1 MYRISLL
8 PEKYRLEREKA
19 AQRLDLIIYFLFF
32 TVICVILLSLATFV
46 RLSREADLK
55 AINIEVANLQMELNS
70 LSDYAQKKDHVEQ
83 VYSNVSTLAKGLPSF
98 PRVLQEILNTVPNNI
113 SIENVS
119 LEFIEKT
126 EKTSME
132 IRGEALDYADV
143 SGWVKILDE
152 LEMTGDIYISRS
164 TGTSDASAYNIS
176 FELSIN
182 ILDAS
187 AADDINW
194 ELGE

>member
-164 TGTSDASAYNIS
+164 TGTSDASVYNIS

>member
-46 RLSREADLK
+46 RLYRTSELK
-55 AINIEVANLQMELNS
+55 YITGEVANLQSELGS
-70 LSDYAQKKDHVEQ
+70 LSDYEQKKDHVEQ
-83 VYSNVSTLAKGLPSF
+83 VYKNVSTLAEGLPSF

-119 LEFIEKT
+119 LEYIEKT
-126 EKTSME
+126 ESTSME
-132 IRGEALDYADV
+132 IKGEALDYTDV
-143 SGWVKILDE
+143 AGWIKTLDE
-152 LEMTGDIYISRS
+152 LEVTGEIYNSYS

-176 FELSIN
+176 FELSIDV
-182 ILDAS
+182 LDTS
-187 AADDINW
+187 AADDIYW
-194 ELGE
+194 DLGE

>member
-152 LEMTGDIYISRS
+152 LEMTGDIYISHS

-187 AADDINW
+187 AEDDINW